1 MNFKAPF
8 FCSFSQKIKKRTKR
22 WNPYNLFWFV
32 NCTMPGDCKNWNHT
46 KQGLPDNNVTAVVC
60 KIHKSQSS
68 LELNLKIVPSFNI
81 AYPTGVLPEYVLF
94 ASNRQ
99 NMYHQISWK
108 SYHKKVGFK
117 LHNCNYTIR
126 LVISP
131 LVKKSGFCL
140 K

>member
-1 MNFKAPF
+1 MNFKVPF
-8 FCSFSQKIKKRTKR
+8 FCSFSQKIKNVLNGGIRTIYFDLQTVLCR
-22 WNPYNLFWFV
+22 GTV
-32 NCTMPGDCKNWNHT
+32 IIETV
-46 KQGLPDNNVTAVVC
+46 LPDNNVTAVVC
-60 KIHKSQSS
+60 QIHKSQSS

-108 SYHKKVGFK
+108 SYHKKAGFK